1 MISLAVALPK
11 PPSPLCRVTSWG
23 ALGGSGRGAAVSNFS
38 YSGPLTETVLW
49 VFWPQSAPG
58 RRLEWDGA
66 KMKIRNAPELNQYVH
81 NPTARGGRLAH
92 REDRSWENPSVVSL
106 KLLMTVT
113 ALANVPSPFPANSD
127 VLR

>member
-23 ALGGSGRGAAVSNFS
+23 ALGSGRGAAVSNFS
-38 YSGPLTETVLW
+38 YSGPLTETVLLG
-49 VFWPQSAPG
+49 VLAQRAPG

-81 NPTARGGRLAH
+81 KPYRKGWTLQLIVRIGPGRIP
-92 REDRSWENPSVVSL
+92 RSS
-106 KLLMTVT
+106 
-113 ALANVPSPFPANSD
+113 A
-127 VLR
+127 

>member
-23 ALGGSGRGAAVSNFS
+23 ALGSGRGAAVSNFS
-38 YSGPLTETVLW
+38 YSGPLTETVLLG
-49 VFWPQSAPG
+49 VLAQRAPG

-81 NPTARGGRLAH
+81 KPYRKGWTL
-92 REDRSWENPSVVSL
+92 
-106 KLLMTVT
+106 
-113 ALANVPSPFPANSD
+113 
-127 VLR
+127 